1 MAQSMKYL
9 LVKQEDSSS
18 IPRAHGAEKVETEGS
33 LGLPSWS
40 AWLKH

>member
-18 IPRAHGAEKVETEGS
+18 IPRAQSAGKVETEGS